1 MEDFYDTW
9 DTPLADPFD
18 TTSDSLY
25 ITTTLK
31 KSGPETSSTTSA
43 ETRLLGAALTSPDSL
58 DTLVEELDPWM
69 MSPGLHRHIYTAI
82 QKLHTEGVTPSP
94 EIVEDQVIRLYGDV
108 HAHLSSHLRD
118 YASQAADLG
127 TLQTLCDIVATGGKR
142 RRYAKTIDQAREDLL
157 DPTREVD
164 DTLAS
169 LLSDIEETEADQQ
182 KSGYTASQAMDAW
195 AAAYEDDTPGFKFYI
210 PPLDELIFGGLQP
223 GNLVVIGAA
232 PGAGKTTLAM
242 DFLRRNA
249 ARDVPGCFFSYEM
262 GVTELTEKMI
272 SATGNIPYSKLRKKQ
287 LSMQERKGA
296 KAVADKLGQ
305 QPFWIFDDTLTLEQV
320 MAVSRIYQ
328 RKEQIQYIIV
338 DYAGLVP
345 VTNGSRLTE
354 LETLSRVTREL

>member
-9 DTPLADPFD
+9 DTPPADPFD

-108 HAHLSSHLRD
+108 HAYLSSHLRD

-142 RRYAKTIDQAREDLL
+142 RRYAKRSTRHAR
-157 DPTREVD
+157 
-164 DTLAS
+164 
-169 LLSDIEETEADQQ
+169 
-182 KSGYTASQAMDAW
+182 
-195 AAAYEDDTPGFKFYI
+195 
-210 PPLDELIFGGLQP
+210 IF
-223 GNLVVIGAA
+223 
-232 PGAGKTTLAM
+232 
-242 DFLRRNA
+242 
-249 ARDVPGCFFSYEM
+249 
-262 GVTELTEKMI
+262 
-272 SATGNIPYSKLRKKQ
+272 
-287 LSMQERKGA
+287 
-296 KAVADKLGQ
+296 
-305 QPFWIFDDTLTLEQV
+305 
-320 MAVSRIYQ
+320 
-328 RKEQIQYIIV
+328 
-338 DYAGLVP
+338 
-345 VTNGSRLTE
+345 
-354 LETLSRVTREL
+354 